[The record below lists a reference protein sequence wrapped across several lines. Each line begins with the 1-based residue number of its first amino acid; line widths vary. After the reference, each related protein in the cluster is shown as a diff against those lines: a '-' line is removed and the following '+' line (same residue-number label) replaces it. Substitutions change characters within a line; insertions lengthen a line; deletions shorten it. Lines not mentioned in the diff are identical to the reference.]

1 MGGSKYSNSWSRL
14 IRRQP
19 IARTRNRQE
28 NDEKERRGG
37 RGVARRNEEEEPQV
51 NLIIIRGQKW
61 TIDGRWDP
69 SRRSEITYLQG
80 TEDSR
85 PESV

>member
-51 NLIIIRGQKW
+51 KGQKW

>member
-1 MGGSKYSNSWSRL
+1 MSSRLKVTEAMKVGGSKYSNSWSRL

-51 NLIIIRGQKW
+51 K
-61 TIDGRWDP
+61 
-69 SRRSEITYLQG
+69 
-80 TEDSR
+80 
-85 PESV
+85 